1 MTKEETNS
9 TENRGKIGFILFLV
23 IVPTLLIASIINYI
37 HVTNIEGT
45 VIDKYSKKDGKHDKF
60 YIVVQ
65 QNDDTEKVITNTDGI
80 LMMKFNSADIQAE
93 IKTGEKYNFTLRGY
107 RVPFLSLFPNIDD
120 TKKLKDTLLIFKLF
134 YLILYVI

>member
-1 MTKEETNS
+1 MEKKETNNI
-9 TENRGKIGFILFLV
+9 ENRGKIGFILFLV

-45 VIDKYSKKDGKHDKF
+45 VTDKYSKKDGKSDKF

-93 IKTGEKYNFTLRGY
+93 IKKGEKYNFTLRGY
-107 RVPFLSLFPNIDD
+107 RVPFLSLFSNIDNA
-120 TKKLKDTLLIFKLF
+120 KKT
-134 YLILYVI
+134 

>member
-1 MTKEETNS
+1 MEKEETNNI
-9 TENRGKIGFILFLV
+9 ENKGKLGFILFLV

-37 HVTNIEGT
+37 HVINIEGT
-45 VIDKYSKKDGKHDKF
+45 VIDKYSKKSGKSDKF

-93 IKTGEKYNFTLRGY
+93 IKKGEKYNFTLRGY
-107 RVPFLSLFPNIDD
+107 RIPFLSLFPNIDNA
-120 TKKLKDTLLIFKLF
+120 KKA
-134 YLILYVI
+134 